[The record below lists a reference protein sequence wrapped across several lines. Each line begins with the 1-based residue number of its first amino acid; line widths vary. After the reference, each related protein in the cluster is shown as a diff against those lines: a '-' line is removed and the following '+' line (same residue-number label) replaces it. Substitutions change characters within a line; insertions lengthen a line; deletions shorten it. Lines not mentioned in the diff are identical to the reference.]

1 VCLPIWMSF
10 MGSVLGRFPGGD
22 FPEVSW
28 TAPSGVTG
36 EGGTQYNTNTIEGMG
51 R

>member
-1 VCLPIWMSF
+1 MNF

-22 FPEVSW
+22 FPVVSG
-28 TAPSGVTG
+28 AAVPGVTG
-36 EGGTQYNTNTIEGMG
+36 EAGTQYNTNTIEGMG